1 MRGKK
6 ANLKDFFAINGSILS
21 MLTMVILVGM
31 GEKMSERFLPI
42 YLIALGGSTVSVA
55 FLNGLDNLLS
65 ALYSF
70 PGGYLSDKIG
80 YKKSL
85 ILFTFI
91 AMIGYSIVLIFPS
104 WQAVLFGAF
113 FFISWTAISLPAVMK
128 LVSKVVPKNKRAMGV
143 SVHSLVRRV
152 PMALGPLLGGLL
164 IGIYGNILGIRIAF
178 AIALIFAFVSIIIVH
193 FFVEESNEKRKSI
206 KMSKMFKNLKGPLRT
221 LLISDIL
228 IRFAEQ
234 IPYAFVV
241 IWVMKNNGFTALQF
255 GLLTTVEMITA
266 MIIYIPVAYFADKGT
281 KKPFVVTTFWFFTLF
296 PFLLIFSKS
305 FTMLIIAFIIRGL
318 KEFGEP
324 TRKSMILDFAP
335 EDEKAG
341 TFGVYYLV
349 RDIIVSAAAFSSA
362 ILWNISPFANFFTAF
377 LFGVAGSIYFWIF
390 GKDSSKV
397 VNDS

>member
-1 MRGKK
+1 MPKK
-6 ANLKDFFAINGSILS
+6 HNLKDFFAINTSIVS

-42 YLIALGGSTVSVA
+42 YLIALGGSTISVA

-91 AMIGYSIVLIFPS
+91 AMIGYTIVIFIPT

-113 FFISWTAISLPAVMK
+113 FFISWSAISLPAVMK

-164 IGIYGNILGIRIAF
+164 IGVYGNVLGIRIAF
-178 AIALIFAFVSIIIVH
+178 VIALAFAFVSIIIVH
-193 FFVEESNEKRKSI
+193 FFVEETNEKRKSI
-206 KMSKMFKNLKGPLRT
+206 KLSKMFKNLKGPLKT

-255 GLLTTVEMITA
+255 GLLTTIEMITA
-266 MIIYIPVAYFADKGT
+266 MIVYIPVAYFADKHS
-281 KKPFVVTTFWFFTLF
+281 KKPFVVTTFLFFTLF
-296 PFLLIFSKS
+296 PLILIFSRS
-305 FTMLIIAFIIRGL
+305 YEMLIFAFVIRGL

-341 TFGVYYLV
+341 TFGVYYLI
-349 RDIIVSAAAFSSA
+349 RDIIVSIAAFSSA
-362 ILWNISPFANFFTAF
+362 ILWNISPTTNFIVAF
-377 LFGVAGSIYFWIF
+377 LFGVVGTLYFAIF
-390 GKDSSKV
+390 GKSPENLSNV
-397 VNDS
+397 